1 MTLFWSYVFHKLKC
15 RVNFDFYRNHL
26 WLTQIMCL
34 KSLLALQKFA
44 WIFLGEG
51 NRVQFFVSWSI
62 FTLGVYCC
70 LSLLTWFFALSCV
83 CVCVCVFSNLLSHV
97 RLFVIPCD
105 CSPPGSSVH
114 GILLARILEWV
125 ATPSL
130 QGIFPTQ
137 GSNLHLFYLLHWQ
150 VGSLA
155 LSPPGKPQS
164 TRMD

>member
-1 MTLFWSYVFHKLKC
+1 MANSNHVFKEPACTSKICMNFPGRRKQGAVFCQLKHFHFRCVLLLKFVNLVFCIKL
-15 RVNFDFYRNHL
+15 
-26 WLTQIMCL
+26 
-34 KSLLALQKFA
+34 
-44 WIFLGEG
+44 
-51 NRVQFFVSWSI
+51 
-62 FTLGVYCC
+62 
-70 LSLLTWFFALSCV
+70 CV

-97 RLFVIPCD
+97 RLFVIPWD
-105 CSPPGSSVH
+105 CSPPGSSVQ

-164 TRMD
+164 TRMDERI